1 MFCGCA
7 VDWPVVC
14 DCGISWYYSLTFSSY
29 LVLMILTLVLQ
40 NLDIASLENIVDP
53 DQLASDETI

>member
-1 MFCGCA
+1 M
-7 VDWPVVC
+7 VC